1 MSSGIRLF
9 FIQFVMRHDLLGY
22 TDFGTG
28 VALSIHVKVDS
39 MHMNFV
45 RAAAREQMQLFRSDL
60 FK

>member
-1 MSSGIRLF
+1 MKFS
-9 FIQFVMRHDLLGY
+9 MRHDLLGY

-45 RAAAREQMQLFRSDL
+45 RAAAREQM
-60 FK
+60 